1 MYIINQTYF
10 NGIINVPNVNE
21 PTSDEA
27 DLLNTNIDKYV
38 RLFLQ
43 EVLGFEKFEELDS
56 YIIGGVLQPTAPQMW
71 LDLVNGTT
79 YTKNGKNFKWKGLK
93 YDLGTSKVSI
103 LAYFVYFNQYQNS
116 FNSQIGQ
123 VYVEPKNGINANP
136 TEHLTQ
142 IFNEF
147 VEMYQGN
154 CNARYKGVYQVN
166 DVLFVDYFGN
176 HSNSG
181 YVALTEFLLHNKE
194 VYEVEPHFFEF
205 QNTFL
210 S

>member
-1 MYIINQTYF
+1 MYIIDKTYF

-27 DLLNTNIDKYV
+27 DLLNTNIDKYA

-56 YIIGGVLQPTAPQMW
+56 YIIEGQLDPTAPQMW
-71 LDLVNGTT
+71 LDLVNGAT
-79 YTKNGKNFKWKGLK
+79 YTKDGKNYKWKGLK
-93 YDLGTSKVSI
+93 YDLGTSKISI

-154 CNARYKGVYQVN
+154 CNARHKGVYQVN

-194 VYEVEPHFFEF
+194 VYEVDPPFFEF

>member
-1 MYIINQTYF
+1 MYIIDNTYF

-56 YIIGGVLQPTAPQMW
+56 YIIEGQLQPTAPQMW

-79 YTKNGKNFKWKGLK
+79 YTKDGKNYKWKGLK
-93 YDLGTSKVSI
+93 YDLGTSKISI

-147 VEMYQGN
+147 VEMYQGSN
-154 CNARYKGVYQVN
+154 DARYKGVYQVN
-166 DVLFVDYFGN
+166 GAMFVDYFGN

-194 VYEVEPHFFEF
+194 VYEVEPPFLEF
-205 QNTFL
+205 KNTFL